1 MKQTAMMTRL
11 AVLVGAALVAVLAL
25 SGLAWAATTPL
36 AVTKTVPG
44 SGAMQVARTANVQAY
59 FNHDMKA
66 STITSSTFKIRK
78 QGTTTWLGATRSVN
92 NTISPTSTNGS
103 SQSVATLNPNSDL
116 AANTTYQVLI
126 VGGSSGVKDVNGNA
140 LSANKSWTFTTVPP
154 PDTTIASG
162 PTGAVASTSATF
174 AFSSSKPNSTFQCS
188 LDNSTFA
195 ACPSPKNYSGPL
207 NQGSHTFRVR
217 AIDATGTQDPTPA
230 SRSWIVDTLVPDA
243 PAITSPQENGF
254 VGASFTLS
262 GTAEPNAT
270 VEVFEGTTSKG
281 TTQTNASG
289 VWSKALSGVSEGAHI
304 YTAKATDAAG
314 NTSSASNART
324 VKVDTQA
331 PSAPAITSPADN
343 SYDNDGNFTLSGTAE
358 ANSTVTIFEGTT
370 SKGTTQT
377 DAQGNWSKALI
388 GVAEGSHTYTAKAT
402 DAGGNTSS
410 ASNARTLTIDTTPP
424 TVNNVS
430 PANTA
435 TGVAPST
442 NVTATFSD
450 AGGMDSSS
458 IFEQTF
464 TLKEQGSSSQLGAS
478 VSYEPTTKTATLNPS
493 TDLTPNTAYT
503 ATLTTGVKDAAGNAM
518 VQEKTWSFTT
528 GANPVSSVTIT
539 PTTLDLSV
547 TSNDPFNVPCEKT
560 GLLTW
565 TNNGTD
571 EVDFWDVSIT
581 GPDAQYFSTGA
592 QKLLLTSD
600 YLGLSGGFSV
610 KDEVKFTAGPTG
622 EDRSRSYFAT
632 LTYKDGNGA
641 TIGSP
646 VSLTATAR
654 CVSV

>member
-1 MKQTAMMTRL
+1 M
-11 AVLVGAALVAVLAL
+11 
-25 SGLAWAATTPL
+25 
-36 AVTKTVPG
+36 
-44 SGAMQVARTANVQAY
+44 
-59 FNHDMKA
+59 
-66 STITSSTFKIRK
+66 
-78 QGTTTWLGATRSVN
+78 TWLGATRSIN

-116 AANTTYQVLI
+116 AANTTYQVVV
-126 VGGSSGVKDVNGNA
+126 VGGSSGVKDLNGNA
-140 LSANKSWTFTTVPP
+140 LGANKSWTFTTV
-154 PDTTIASG
+154 DTIA
-162 PTGAVASTSATF
+162 
-174 AFSSSKPNSTFQCS
+174 
-188 LDNSTFA
+188 
-195 ACPSPKNYSGPL
+195 
-207 NQGSHTFRVR
+207 
-217 AIDATGTQDPTPA
+217 PA
-230 SRSWIVDTLVPDA
+230 A

-270 VEVFEGTTSKG
+270 VEVLEGTTSKG
-281 TTQTNASG
+281 TTQTNGSG
-289 VWSKALSGVSEGAHI
+289 VWSKALSGLSEGAHT
-304 YTAKATDAAG
+304 YTARATDAAG